1 MHIYKTFFKVMK
13 QYKMSLF
20 MYSAIIIFML
30 VALANVYEP
39 DTSAAVVQSKYTL
52 LIEDKDKSQV
62 SEEFVK
68 YMGSRHT
75 LKKGD
80 FSDDQIKDLLYYQEI
95 SEYIV
100 IPQGFGD
107 KLTELS
113 KSGAASEAGMA
124 DKLLDIT
131 YDEALPR
138 GSFINM
144 QIDQYLNAIT
154 NYMSQGMSLDD
165 ASEKA
170 ADAMDITK
178 YTEIQKKDI
187 SENEPVY
194 ARFLFLPFGIL
205 TIIFSGVIPVIMA
218 FNEKEKKNR
227 TIISS
232 KKLTSRNLSLALAS
246 ATLSIAVTCI
256 LIALAGYKDT
266 GKIIFT
272 GPWWLAVGNAFVY
285 TLTITMLLSMITSL
299 PLGITSKGTTDTVSF
314 VTIIIG
320 LSFAFLGGTFVDV
333 NLLGDKVAAIGKFL
347 PNYWYSIAS
356 RKIWL
361 ENGGL
366 ADVLGC
372 YGLQLLFGAV
382 CLAIGLGFTRFFGEK
397 ESA

>member
-1 MHIYKTFFKVMK
+1 
-13 QYKMSLF
+13 
-20 MYSAIIIFML
+20 
-30 VALANVYEP
+30 
-39 DTSAAVVQSKYTL
+39 
-52 LIEDKDKSQV
+52 
-62 SEEFVK
+62 
-68 YMGSRHT
+68 
-75 LKKGD
+75 
-80 FSDDQIKDLLYYQEI
+80 
-95 SEYIV
+95 
-100 IPQGFGD
+100 
-107 KLTELS
+107 
-113 KSGAASEAGMA
+113 
-124 DKLLDIT
+124 
-131 YDEALPR
+131 
-138 GSFINM
+138 
-144 QIDQYLNAIT
+144 
-154 NYMSQGMSLDD
+154 
-165 ASEKA
+165 
-170 ADAMDITK
+170 MDITK

-333 NLLGDKVAAIGKFL
+333 SLLGDKVAAIGKFL

>member
-333 NLLGDKVAAIGKFL
+333 SLLGDKVAAIGKFL

>member
-13 QYKMSLF
+13 QYKMSLI

-30 VALANVYEP
+30 VALANAYESDNSSP
-39 DTSAAVVQSKYTL
+39 VAQSKYTL
-52 LIEDKDKSQV
+52 LIIDNDKSEI
-62 SEEFVK
+62 SEEFVR
-68 YMGSRHT
+68 YMGTRHT

-100 IPQGFGD
+100 IPEGFGD
-107 KLTELS
+107 KFIELTNA
-113 KSGAASEAGMA
+113 GTASEAGMA

-131 YDEALPR
+131 YDEAIPKGR
-138 GSFINM
+138 FINM
-144 QIDQYLNAIT
+144 QIDQYLNAVA
-154 NYMSQGMSLDD
+154 NYMSQGTSLKD
-165 ASEKA
+165 ASDKA
-170 ADAMDITK
+170 ADALDVTK
-178 YTEIQKKDI
+178 YTELQKKDV
-187 SENEPVY
+187 SENDSVY

-227 TIISS
+227 MLISS

-246 ATLSIAVTCI
+246 ATLSIVVTTI
-256 LIALAGYKDT
+256 LIGLAGYSDT
-266 GKIIFT
+266 GRIIFT
-272 GPWWLAVGNAFVY
+272 GSWWLAVANAFIY
-285 TLTITMLLSMITSL
+285 TITIAMLLSMITSL
-299 PLGITSKGTTDTVSF
+299 PLGITSKGKADTVSF
-314 VTIIIG
+314 VTVIIG

-333 NLLGDKVAAIGKFL
+333 SLLGDKVAAVGKFI
-347 PNYWYSIAS
+347 PNYWYSVAS

-372 YGLQLLFGAV
+372 FGLELLFGIV
-382 CLAIGLGFTRFFGEK
+382 CLSIGLGFTRFFGEK

>member
-1 MHIYKTFFKVMK
+1 MK

-333 NLLGDKVAAIGKFL
+333 SLLGDKVAAIGKFL